1 MRTIWN
7 GMLSFGMVN
16 IPVSI
21 TPATRKQNISFNQ
34 LCKRDNSRI
43 KYKKFAADGNEV
55 TTDEI
60 VKGYEISPDLYVIVE
75 ESELLAIAPE
85 SSRNINIT
93 DFVKLEEIDSRHYDA
108 SYYLV
113 PSQGAGKAYKLL
125 QNALSES
132 NTVAIAKFTLRSKEY
147 LAAIRPAGNA
157 LVLNTMLFPN
167 ELVSTDEIESALP
180 DAELTEKEIEMARH
194 LVRSMTGKFEPD
206 KYVNEYQE
214 RVMDLI
220 NKKAEQQQVVQEPV
234 NNSRVVVDLMAA
246 LESSIQAIKKNNSA
260 AKKAKTKSKLKKE
273 A

>member
-1 MRTIWN
+1 MRSIWN

-16 IPVSI
+16 IPVSV
-21 TPATRKQNISFNQ
+21 TSATRKQSVSFNQ
-34 LCKRDNSRI
+34 LSKRDYSRI
-43 KYKKFAADGNEV
+43 KYVKFGGDGQEV
-55 TTDEI
+55 TTADI
-60 VKGYEISPDLYVIVE
+60 VKGYEVSPDRYVIVE
-75 ESELLAIAPE
+75 DSELLVIAPE

-125 QNALSES
+125 QNALTES

-167 ELVSTDEIESALP
+167 ELVSTAEIEDSLP
-180 DAELTEKEIEMARH
+180 NNIELSEKEIEMARH
-194 LVRSMTGKFEPD
+194 LVKSMTSKFEPE
-206 KYVNEYQE
+206 KYKNEYQE
-214 RVMDLI
+214 RVMALI
-220 NKKAEQQQVVQEPV
+220 ESKAEKQVIAESQTGKVI
-234 NNSRVVVDLMAA
+234 DLMAA
-246 LESSIQAIKKNNSA
+246 LEASIAASKAESSTKK
-260 AKKAKTKSKLKKE
+260 KKKLKKE